1 MILLDTDT
9 LGHLL
14 AERPQVAERYRRET
28 DEIGIAIITR
38 IEVLQGRFATLLK
51 AANGAELQ
59 RGQQRLDRAEHD
71 LRLPGSPDHG
81 RRRCGIR
88 SPAGKQ
94 EAEEDRPGRPAHRR
108 HRPGQPCDPGDSQS
122 QGLPPRAGLAGRK
135 LGRLRQADT
144 MAARQPR
151 LSLFCVLERKAS

>member
-71 LRLPGSPDHG
+71 LRTFRVLPITD
-81 RRRCGIR
+81 
-88 SPAGKQ
+88 AVA
-94 EAEEDRPGRPAHRR
+94 AEFD
-108 HRPGQPCDPGDSQS
+108 
-122 QGLPPRAGLAGRK
+122 
-135 LGRLRQADT
+135 RLRENKKLKKIGRADLLIAGIALANRAT
-144 MAARQPR
+144 LVTRNLKDFR
-151 LSLFCVLERKAS
+151 LVLGLQVENWAD